1 MNIIIGSDHR
11 GREVK
16 EQIATRLSEQGH
28 CITNIGPFT
37 DKSVDYP
44 DFAAIVATEIS
55 EGREDRGILVCG
67 TGIGMAI
74 TANKFASVRAASC
87 MNELSAKL
95 SRQHNDLNVLCIGA
109 DLLSITEIDDIVKIW
124 TETEFEGDR
133 HQRRIT
139 KIHQYENNRV

>member
-1 MNIIIGSDHR
+1 MKVIIASDHR
-11 GREVK
+11 GFKVK
-16 EQIATRLSEQGH
+16 ERIFLQLSELGDSVSN
-28 CITNIGPFT
+28 TGPFT
-37 DKSVDYP
+37 ENSVDYP
-44 DFAAIVATEIS
+44 DFAAIVANEIS
-55 EGREDRGILVCG
+55 QGHADRGILVCG

-74 TANKFASVRAASC
+74 TANKFPSVRAASC
-87 MNELSAKL
+87 MNTLSAKL

-139 KIHQYENNRV
+139 KIHQYEK